1 MKFTCNREALDKQL
15 QYVSRVVTI
24 RHTLPILS
32 NLLLETDEGKI
43 SISGTDLELAIAT
56 HVAADIEQQG
66 SFTVP
71 AKLFQDFVHQNPD
84 SEITFSLE
92 SNELI
97 CRSEQVEARIP
108 GIDADEYPA
117 LPNIEEK
124 NRIILDTKVFTDA
137 LKQTVIA
144 CATDPGRPVLTGV
157 LCSLDPEGLV
167 LAATDSFRLVERRL
181 PAVTV
186 PTAATILIPMRTVQE
201 LIRIIGQVGE
211 QESLTLTMSDQ
222 QAVFHVAGVE
232 LYSRLLTGTFPKYQA
247 IIPQNFVAT
256 VPVMTGEFMQ
266 SLRLTSIF
274 SQAGISNVMLEVQVD
289 GSLTMSSYGTQRG
302 GAKNTVAAKAQTGFS
317 PLRCALNAKFLLDAC
332 GATGAEQVNLKFSGP
347 TSPLVIETEDTNY
360 LQLVMP
366 IRVD

>member
-32 NLLLETDEGKI
+32 NLLLETDEEKI

-71 AKLFQDFVHQNPD
+71 AKLFQDFIHQNPD
-84 SEITFSLE
+84 HEITFSLE
-92 SNELI
+92 SSELV

-117 LPNIEEK
+117 LPNVEEK
-124 NRIILDTKVFTDA
+124 NRIALDTKTFIDA

-144 CATDPGRPVLTGV
+144 CAGDPGRPVLTGV
-157 LCSLDPEGLV
+157 LCTLDVDALT

-181 PAVTV
+181 PAVAV
-186 PTAATILIPMRTVQE
+186 ASPITILIPMRTVQE

-211 QESLTLTMSDQ
+211 QEALALTMSDQ
-222 QAVFHVAGVE
+222 QAVFHVSGVE

-256 VPVMTGEFMQ
+256 VPVMTQEFMQ

-274 SQAGISNVMLEVQVD
+274 SQAGISNVMLEVQAD

-302 GAKNTVAAKAQTGFS
+302 GAKNTLAAKAEAGFTA
-317 PLRCALNAKFLLDAC
+317 LKCALNAKFLLDAC
-332 GATGAEQVNLKFSGP
+332 GATGSEQIRLKFSGA
-347 TSPLVIETEDTNY
+347 TSPLVIETDDTNY